1 MRFAASPGFQNAMDA
16 ISANSVDY
24 NALTG
29 MGQKSRSLQ
38 KQTAFGSEAK
48 LESAANEAEAMLEAA
63 KYGAQAM
70 RAQGQ
75 AAGNAAMVSGIA
87 SGVSGLAGGL
97 GSMGG
102 MGGMGGGSSFSSMPY
117 SSNLTVAGMTPSQ
130 VLTSDMY
137 RVYNPLGS

>member
-38 KQTAFGSEAK
+38 RQTAFDSEAK
-48 LESAANEAEAMLEAA
+48 LESAANQAEAMIESA

-75 AAGNAAMVSGIA
+75 AAGNASMVSGIA
-87 SGVSGLAGGL
+87 SGISGLAGGI
-97 GSMGG
+97 GS
-102 MGGMGGGSSFSSMPY
+102 MGGGSSLSASTLPY
-117 SSNLTVAGMTPSQ
+117 NSNLTVAGMTPSQ

-137 RVYNPLGS
+137 KVYNPLG